1 MFDDPSIVGDWTQL
15 VRRLD
20 RAGALDRWAQA
31 EPALRAVDSI
41 DELAA
46 ILAPDSQTDAE
57 RADTM
62 LGAVVRTASRD
73 GGEDPDAVLLV
84 LHLLADGLRA
94 SAARLADLSPDALTL
109 LVGEL
114 AVRIRTFP
122 PRRSRAYAANLLR
135 DTQRACLRELT
146 PHRTRTY
153 RHGGDILI
161 DPLDHDAMS
170 RWFDRPVPGLD
181 DDDRSELSDLLAWAH
196 QRAIAPPEDLALLVE
211 LERHRAYGTA
221 TRHRVAVAFGIN
233 ERTLRRRRDRTLTAL
248 RAAALEYLDE
258 NTASTCVRR
267 LSRDA
272 TPARC
277 SRTYDARDAV
287 A

>member
-1 MFDDPSIVGDWTQL
+1 MFDDPSIAGDWTQL
-15 VRRLD
+15 VRRLN
-20 RAGALDRWAQA
+20 RAGTLARWAQA
-31 EPALRAVDSI
+31 EPALRAIDSI

-46 ILAPDSQTDAE
+46 ILAPSSQADAE

-73 GGEDPDAVLLV
+73 GAKDPDAVLLV

-94 SAARLADLSPDALTL
+94 AAARLADLSPDALAL

-114 AVRIRTFP
+114 SVRIRTFP

-153 RHGGDILI
+153 RHGGDLLI
-161 DPLDHDAMS
+161 DPLDHDAVS
-170 RWFDRPVPGLD
+170 RWFDHPLPADADGRD
-181 DDDRSELSDLLAWAH
+181 ELSDLLAWAH
-196 QRAIAPPEDLALLVE
+196 QQAIAPPEDLALLVE
-211 LERHRAYGTA
+211 FERHRGYGTA
-221 TRHRVAVAFGIN
+221 ARHRVAAEFGIN

-248 RAAALEYLDE
+248 RAAALEYLDDDGVSPV
-258 NTASTCVRR
+258 AGQPGPG
-267 LSRDA
+267 A
-272 TPARC
+272 MPAGHDRAHV
-277 SRTYDARDAV
+277 TRDAV